1 MIECKKC
8 GCENPAYELICN
20 ECASEFEPTDKECI
34 RLLAEARSAMERKDY
49 REAVDIYRFL
59 AGNGVTDGEREF
71 ALILERGLLLPRDI
85 EMASRYFYSAA
96 RKGDPLSAYRY
107 SRLVSR
113 LNREAS
119 EFWLEYAAMLGC
131 EASFM
136 EASQLYSDRGDNES
150 GAYYCA
156 LCALAGDTDAIIEMV
171 SRHLHGRGV
180 SLNECYS
187 KWYINRLERIPL
199 HARGLARKLHS
210 VTRAYTP
217 PTPRFEN
224 RTAVLRSLIARA
236 KKYEL
241 RNVLL
246 RLADLFAKS
255 EAKDAVVDLA
265 YLYIEG
271 IEFEQD
277 IQQGILLLKDAAEGG
292 SAAGARYLGDLYA
305 EGKYAERD
313 CEKAVRYYRQ
323 AAELGADGAYE
334 AIGDVFYDGVLTTP
348 EPQLALRL
356 YEIGASKGDR
366 GCAAKV
372 RKVKAERE
380 RNYLRALEL
389 EKSSPEV
396 AFKLLE
402 KSVSAGYSPSHAKIA
417 LYYEKGIGTNKN
429 RKSTFLHYK
438 AAADIS
444 DERAYEGLGRCYA
457 YGIGTAFDF
466 KQASKFLSLA
476 KRGGSRTADREL
488 YRIYENKKRRMTRQL
503 YATAMEIYYQGKR
516 VEARELFEVCAG
528 LGLAEAF
535 YSLGCM
541 QEFGITMTA
550 DRASAVRL
558 YSKASSLGY
567 KDKRGATKQWLLRKS
582 K

>member
-20 ECASEFEPTDKECI
+20 SCASEFQPTDSEC
-34 RLLAEARSAMERKDY
+34 AELIAKARAAIDKKDY

-59 AGNGVTDGEREF
+59 AGNGVLEGEREL
-71 ALILERGLLLPRDI
+71 ALILERGLLLPRDT

-113 LNREAS
+113 LNSEVG
-119 EFWLEYAAMLGC
+119 EFWLEYSAMLGC
-131 EASFM
+131 EAAYSD
-136 EASQLYSDRGDNES
+136 ASRLYSERGDNES

-156 LCALAGDTDAIIEMV
+156 LCALSGDADAIIEMA

-180 SLNECYS
+180 ALNECYS
-187 KWYINRLERIPL
+187 KWYLNRLERIPL
-199 HARGLARKLHS
+199 HARGVARKLHS

-217 PTPRFEN
+217 PTPRFEK
-224 RTAVLRSLIARA
+224 RTSVLRSLIARA

-241 RNVLL
+241 RGVLL
-246 RLADLFAKS
+246 LLADLFAKS

-277 IQQGILLLKDAAEGG
+277 IQQGISLLKEAAEGG
-292 SAAGARYLGDLYA
+292 SAAGAKYLGDLYA

-313 CEKAVRYYRQ
+313 CQRAVRYYRQ

-334 AIGDVFYDGVLTTP
+334 AIGDVFYDGALTPP
-348 EPQLALRL
+348 EPQLALKL
-356 YEIGASKGDR
+356 YEMGAQKGDK
-366 GCAAKV
+366 GCAIKV
-372 RKVKAERE
+372 RRAKAERE
-380 RNYLRALEL
+380 KGYLRAIEI
-389 EKSSPEV
+389 EKSSPEE

-402 KSVSAGYSPSHAKIA
+402 WSVSAGYSPAHAKIA
-417 LYYEKGIGTNKN
+417 PCYEKGIGTEIN
-429 RKSTFLHYK
+429 RKKAFLHYK

-466 KQASKFLSLA
+466 DLASKYLSLA
-476 KRGGSRTADREL
+476 KKDGSQTADREL

-503 YATAMEIYYQGKR
+503 YSTAIEIFYQGKR
-516 VEARELFEVCAG
+516 AEARELLEVCAG
-528 LGLAEAF
+528 LGLGEAF
-535 YSLGCM
+535 YALGCM

-550 DRASAVRL
+550 DRASALRF
-558 YSKASSLGY
+558 YSKAASLGY
-567 KDKRGATKQWLLRKS
+567 KDKRGATKQWLLKRS